1 MTNNSKQEIETLFH
15 NDMKRYLTSIN
26 KVDEHFPE
34 FPDLEEVWPKIGE
47 SYLADGIR
55 EFNQYP
61 TVSLGWMMYIGM
73 AVAKY
78 WDVEWEVYKNVP
90 DLYRYMLDKTDF
102 DHLDDY
108 ICSQILYLDEAGRTQ
123 ANNLVAE
130 CASRT
135 CNMLCHQHLA
145 AGSPEAFKAYVAAL
159 HQMYV
164 MGIAVELKELGYHMS
179 KL

>member
-1 MTNNSKQEIETLFH
+1 MTEINNIDIEKLFH
-15 NDMKRYLTSIN
+15 DDLKRYLTSIG
-26 KVDEHFPE
+26 KVDSHFPE
-34 FPDLEEVWPKIGE
+34 FPDLEDIWPKIGE
-47 SYLADGIR
+47 SYLPDGIR

-73 AVAKY
+73 ALAKY
-78 WDVEWEVYKNVP
+78 WDVEWEVYKNVA
-90 DLYRYMLDKTDF
+90 DLYHYILNKTDF

-108 ICSQILYLDEAGRTQ
+108 ICTQVLYLDDIQRTQ
-123 ANNLVAE
+123 HNNIVAE

-135 CNMLCHQHLA
+135 YNMLCHQHLD
-145 AGSPEAFKAYVAAL
+145 AGSPEAFKTYIAAL

>member
-15 NDMKRYLTSIN
+15 NDLKRYLTSIN

-123 ANNLVAE
+123 TNNLVAE
-130 CASRT
+130 CASCT
-135 CNMLCHQHLA
+135 YNMLCHQHLA

-164 MGIAVELKELGYHMS
+164 MGIVVELKELGYHMS